1 VAIQRTLEMDFST
14 QLGKTQRVLVYE
26 ARENLTAA
34 EINTAMNTIVSK
46 NIFSGS
52 GGELTGKTGARVVI
66 RDVNEFTLA

>member
-1 VAIQRTLEMDFST
+1 MAIQRTLEMDFST

-26 ARENLTAA
+26 ARENLTSA

-52 GGELTGKTGARVVI
+52 GGELTGKTGARVVS